1 MSDEKTDRPGKDTPA
16 QDVLPTGTVAA
27 DTQANDAAAHDAAA
41 AGTRMPDMMA
51 DTTTGTTADATTG
64 QAGRAPSGPKVRIN
78 DTPPRSVR
86 DFNDVLQ
93 AVICLL
99 LAAAVV
105 LVAYFLQ
112 SSTKGVES
120 DVHRVSQM
128 ASLHWIVELPIS
140 FLQSFSFL
148 VIVSVV
154 LIRLLLA
161 HAWWPTLAA
170 TISLVASGAVSA
182 LLTWL
187 LPLGLPPLR
196 RYFSAPASD
205 VLGVGPI
212 VLFAGVAGF
221 LIAAGSHRSSRSLA
235 WAWDWY
241 AVLMVIEVLA
251 STLQLPSAAFAVL
264 LGCCVGLLVRFGF
277 GSPSTGAWG
286 QQLVD
291 ALADVG
297 VDVDVL
303 SLQKTAEERT
313 SFSDDLTDSSRLYH
327 ARTVDGERLT
337 VSVLDAQHH
346 SRGYLSQL
354 WQKVR
359 LQGLSIRQDRTVRD
373 AAEHHLLMLRSLSA
387 LRLPVPQVRV
397 MGDTGES
404 SFLVFES
411 PSRGRHAHPL
421 DLTQASDDQAAQLM
435 RGLERAHRRGIT
447 HRAITS
453 DDIGVI
459 PDRPT
464 AHDETMAVTHLSR
477 QRLLAGLSPDGRPGT
492 DPADTRTAGTPDTGI
507 AGPAAG
513 RQSSDDPDDEPV
525 SMSGQAVLDGWSH
538 GDVASSRTHIMV
550 DRVQLLTLLAVKI
563 GVDRTIAAA
572 RTVYSDEGLAA
583 LAPYFQQVV
592 IPSRTRHEAQWNR
605 SVLKDLRQRCG
616 DLVEQPVT
624 AEGETVQFAR
634 FSWKR
639 VVTLVLLMVAIV
651 AIFTQLNFEE
661 MLTTIRTANPWWALV
676 SLLLGIVS
684 WLGSALAFGIFI
696 PKEHRKGHW
705 AGIVGTQAVAS
716 FTAVSMPT
724 AAGPL
729 TVNTLFLRKIGF
741 DNTSA
746 IATATT
752 DTVAEFA
759 TTLLMFLVLGLFTG
773 RSGIQNVIPS
783 TTVLIV
789 VGVLAA
795 LVAIVML
802 VPPWRKWVVTKW
814 GTPIKNYGRQ
824 IIELFSHPKTLAISA
839 LGSVIQNT
847 TLAAAFWV
855 CLLAFGYRLDFIV
868 TLFLFLLSNAIG
880 SAVPTPG
887 GLGAVETVVSLA
899 FVGVGVPSSTA
910 VSATLLFRLMT
921 YWLRMLLGYAYLKW
935 MQHHNYL

>member
-1 MSDEKTDRPGKDTPA
+1 MTDEQSIKKAGHKTAVTAAPTDANTSGQKSGHTSAQKSAAMPDEPIVTSREPISTQEPDTPTA
-16 QDVLPTGTVAA
+16 QDAPTA
-27 DTQANDAAAHDAAA
+27 QI
-41 AGTRMPDMMA
+41 R
-51 DTTTGTTADATTG
+51 
-64 QAGRAPSGPKVRIN
+64 

-99 LAAAVV
+99 LAAAVI
-105 LVAYFLQ
+105 LVASFLQ
-112 SSTKGVES
+112 SSTQGVES
-120 DVHRVSQM
+120 DVHRVSQL
-128 ASLHWIVELPIS
+128 ASIHWVVELPIS

-148 VIVSVV
+148 LIVTIV
-154 LIRLLLA
+154 LVRLLLA
-161 HAWWPTLAA
+161 RAWWPTLAA
-170 TISLVASGAVSA
+170 TVALGASLAVSG

-187 LPLGLPPLR
+187 LPMGLPYLHH
-196 RYFSAPASD
+196 YFSAPPSD
-205 VLGVGPI
+205 LLGVGPI
-212 VLFAGVAGF
+212 ELFTAVAGF
-221 LIAAGSHRSSRSLA
+221 LIAAGNHRSSKSLG
-235 WAWDWY
+235 WAWNWY

-251 STLQLPSAAFAVL
+251 STLQLPSALFSVL
-264 LGCCVGLLVRFGF
+264 LGCAIGLLVRFGF

-286 QQLVD
+286 QELVD
-291 ALADVG
+291 ALAGVG
-297 VDVDVL
+297 VHVDKL
-303 SLQKTAEERT
+303 SLQKGAQERT

-337 VSVLDAQHH
+337 VSVVDAQQH
-346 SRGYLSQL
+346 SRGYLSQV
-354 WQKVR
+354 WQRLK
-359 LQGLSIRQDRTVRD
+359 LQGLSTRQDRTVRD
-373 AAEHHLLMLRSLSA
+373 AVEHHLLMLRCLSA

-411 PSRGRHAHPL
+411 PDKGRHAHL
-421 DLTQASDDQAAQLM
+421 LELTHATDEQAAQLM
-435 RGLERAHRRGIT
+435 RELEKAHRHGIT

-459 PDRPT
+459 PDVPT
-464 AHDETMAVTHLSR
+464 THDETIAVTHLTR
-477 QRLLAGLSPDGRPGT
+477 AQLLAGATPG
-492 DPADTRTAGTPDTGI
+492 ADTNTAHAPDEDSTAMG
-507 AGPAAG
+507 G
-513 RQSSDDPDDEPV
+513 R
-525 SMSGQAVLDGWSH
+525 AVLDGWAE
-538 GDVASSRTHIMV
+538 GDVASSRTNILV

-563 GVDRTIAAA
+563 GVERTMQAA
-572 RTVYSDEGLAA
+572 RTVYSDESLAG

-592 IPSRTRHEAQWNR
+592 IPTRTRHEPQWNR
-605 SVLKDLRQRCG
+605 QVLKQMHDACSALAPQTA
-616 DLVEQPVT
+616 T
-624 AEGETVQFAR
+624 AEAAPVQFAR
-634 FSWKR
+634 FSWKKI
-639 VVTLVLLMVAIV
+639 VTLVLLLVAIV
-651 AIFTQLNFEE
+651 AVFTQLNFDE
-661 MLTTIRTANPWWALV
+661 MLTTIRTANPWWALA
-676 SLLLGIVS
+676 SLGLGVVS

-696 PKEHRKGHW
+696 PRQKRKGHW

-746 IATATT
+746 IATSTT

-773 RSGIQNVIPS
+773 RNGLENALPGKTI
-783 TTVLIV
+783 LIV

-795 LVAIVML
+795 IIALVML
-802 VPPWRKWVVTKW
+802 VPPWRRWVVAKW
-814 GTPIKNYGRQ
+814 GKPVKEYGRQ
-824 IIELFSHPKTLAISA
+824 ILELFSHPKTLAISA

-887 GLGAVETVVSLA
+887 GLGAVETVVSVT
-899 FVGVGVPSSTA
+899 FMGVGVPSSTA

-921 YWLRMLLGYAYLKW
+921 YWIRMLLGYIYMKW

>member
-1 MSDEKTDRPGKDTPA
+1 MAGSAGSAGSMEKDMMRDRKTGKATPGTTAADTHTVDTAATDTPA
-16 QDVLPTGTVAA
+16 EGK
-27 DTQANDAAAHDAAA
+27 
-41 AGTRMPDMMA
+41 
-51 DTTTGTTADATTG
+51 TTPTTAATDHADHAT
-64 QAGRAPSGPKVRIN
+64 AMDPADRAPQDPQVRIN

-105 LVAYFLQ
+105 LIAYFLQ
-112 SSTKGVES
+112 SSTQGVES
-120 DVHRVSQM
+120 DMHRVTQM
-128 ASLHWIVELPIS
+128 ASLHWIVELPVS

-154 LIRLLLA
+154 LVRLLLA
-161 HAWWPTLAA
+161 RAWWTTLAA
-170 TISLVASGAVSA
+170 TLALVTSGALSA

-187 LPLGLPPLR
+187 LPMGLPPLR

-212 VLFAGVAGF
+212 VLFTAVAGF
-221 LIAAGSHRSSRSLA
+221 LIAAGSHRSSRSLS
-235 WAWDWY
+235 WAWNWY
-241 AVLMVIEVLA
+241 AILMVLEVIA
-251 STLQLPSAAFAVL
+251 STLELPSALFALL
-264 LGCCVGLLVRFGF
+264 LGCSAGLLLRFAF

-286 QQLVD
+286 RQLVD
-291 ALADVG
+291 ALAAVG
-297 VDVDVL
+297 IRVDVL

-359 LQGLSIRQDRTVRD
+359 LQGLSIRQDRTVRE

-404 SFLVFES
+404 SFLVFDS
-411 PSRGRHAHPL
+411 PAPGRHAHPL
-421 DLTQASDDQAAQLM
+421 DLSQASDTQAAQLM
-435 RGLERAHRRGIT
+435 RSLERAHRSGIT

-459 PDRPT
+459 PDTPT
-464 AHDETMAVTHLSR
+464 PRDETMAVTHLTPS
-477 QRLLAGLSPDGRPGT
+477 QLLAGASPAPGSSSADDRAQTDDHDDSDDTDLDAVTMDGR
-492 DPADTRTAGTPDTGI
+492 
-507 AGPAAG
+507 
-513 RQSSDDPDDEPV
+513 
-525 SMSGQAVLDGWSH
+525 AVLDGWSH
-538 GDVASSRTHIMV
+538 GDVASSHTHILV

-563 GVDRTIAAA
+563 GVDRTVAVA
-572 RTVYSDEGLAA
+572 RTVYTNEDLAA
-583 LAPYFQQVV
+583 LAPYFQQVI
-592 IPSRTRHEAQWNR
+592 IPAATRHEPQWNHQI
-605 SVLKDLRQRCG
+605 LKSLRQRLG
-616 DLVEQPVT
+616 TLVEQPVAT
-624 AEGETVQFAR
+624 EGETVQLAR

-639 VVTLVLLMVAIV
+639 VVTLVLLLVAIV
-651 AIFTQLNFEE
+651 AVFTQLNFNE
-661 MLTTIRTANPWWALV
+661 MLTTIRTANPWWAIV
-676 SLLLGIVS
+676 SLILGIAS

-696 PKEHRKGHW
+696 PKEYRKGHW

-746 IATATT
+746 IATSTT

-773 RSGIQNVIPS
+773 RDGLQNAIPG
-783 TTVLIV
+783 TTILIV

-795 LVAIVML
+795 LIALVML
-802 VPPWRKWVVTKW
+802 VPPWRRWVVTKW
-814 GTPIKNYGRQ
+814 GKPVKEYGRQ

-880 SAVPTPG
+880 SAAPTPG